1 MAQIWQWMVAGPAGE
16 MSHLKVVFR
25 ADASLQIGTGHVMR
39 CLTLADA
46 LRQKGAQCTFVCR
59 PNVGHLLGLVAQR
72 GHKALALGEQ
82 QQNFNGPADPA
93 HAAWLGTSWADDAE
107 QTMHALLGQTVDWLV
122 VDHYALD
129 ARWEEAL
136 RPQAQ
141 RIMAIDD
148 LADRPHAC
156 DLLLDQNLGR
166 TEADYGGLLKGKTT
180 TLVGPQ
186 YALLR
191 PEFAALRAQSL
202 ARRQNNPPLR
212 RLLVTMGGVDKDNA
226 TGQVLA
232 ALQSCSLPAD
242 LRVTVVMGPHAPWL
256 AQVQAQVT
264 QMPWPTEVLVGVDNM
279 AQLMA
284 ESDLAIGAAGSTSWE
299 RCCLGLPTIQVVLA
313 QNQEAIALAL
323 GRFGAA
329 LMLPSKAIEQ
339 TLPDLIS
346 TITSAE
352 KLYTVSLAA
361 SGVTEGKGASLLC
374 DFMKVEDENHSLVQ

>member
-1 MAQIWQWMVAGPAGE
+1 
-16 MSHLKVVFR
+16 MSHLKVAFR

-46 LRQKGAQCTFVCR
+46 LRDQGAQCSFVCR
-59 PNVGHLLGLVAQR
+59 PHAGHLLALVAQR
-72 GHKALALGEQ
+72 GHKTFALSEPQ
-82 QQNFNGPADPA
+82 ENFKAPADPA
-93 HAAWLGTSWADDAE
+93 HAMWLGTSWADDAE
-107 QTMHALLGQTVDWLV
+107 QTIHALVGQTIDWLV

-129 ARWEEAL
+129 ARWEETL
-136 RPQAQ
+136 RPQAP
-141 RIMAIDD
+141 RIMVIDD

-166 TEADYGGLLKGKTT
+166 TEADYGDLLKGKTT

-202 ARRQNNPPLR
+202 VRRQNNPQLR

-256 AQVQAQVT
+256 AQVQAQAA

-279 AQLMA
+279 AQLIA
-284 ESDLAIGAAGSTSWE
+284 ENDLAIGAAGGTSWE
-299 RCCLGLPTIQVVLA
+299 RCCLGLPSLVLVLA
-313 QNQEAIALAL
+313 QNQLQGAVGLQEA
-323 GRFGAA
+323 GAA
-329 LMLPSKAIEQ
+329 VAMESQ
-339 TLPDLIS
+339 QQ
-346 TITSAE
+346 ITNFFASQQSASDVKE
-352 KLYTVSLAA
+352 VLNKLSQAA
-361 SGVTEGKGASLLC
+361 AAVTDGEGCQRAVKRILEGA
-374 DFMKVEDENHSLVQ
+374 HG

>member
-1 MAQIWQWMVAGPAGE
+1 MIRIA
-16 MSHLKVVFR
+16 FR
-25 ADASLQIGTGHVMR
+25 TDASLQIGTGHVMR

-46 LRQKGAQCTFVCR
+46 LRERGASCTFVCR
-59 PNVGHLLGLVAQR
+59 PHPGHLLALIAQR
-72 GHKALALGEQ
+72 GHQALALPELQEGAQ
-82 QQNFNGPADPA
+82 RNHNGTA
-93 HAAWLGTSWADDAE
+93 HGHWLGTHWATDA
-107 QTMHALLGQTVDWLV
+107 QDTQRALSDRTVGQTVDWLV

-166 TEADYGGLLKGKTT
+166 KEADYGGLLKGTT
-180 TLVGPQ
+180 TLLGPH

-202 ARRQNNPPLR
+202 ARRQANLQLR
-212 RLLVTMGGVDKDNA
+212 RLLITMGGVDKDNA

-256 AQVQAQVT
+256 AQVQAQAT

-299 RCCLGLPTIQVVLA
+299 RCCLGVPTIQVALA
-313 QNQEAIALAL
+313 QNQEAIAQAL
-323 GRFGAA
+323 SRAGAA
-329 LMLPSKAIEQ
+329 LMLPGQAIAQ
-339 TLPDLIS
+339 TLPGLIG
-346 TITSAE
+346 TVANE
-352 KLYTVSLAA
+352 DQLYAVSLAA
-361 SGVTEGKGASLLC
+361 SGVTEGKGAMFVC
-374 DFMKVEDENHSLVQ
+374 DFMKVNDANHTLMQ

>member
-1 MAQIWQWMVAGPAGE
+1 MAQIWLWMVVGPVGE
-16 MSHLKVVFR
+16 MSLFKVAFR

-39 CLTLADA
+39 CLTLAEA
-46 LRQKGAQCTFVCR
+46 LREQRAQCTFVCR
-59 PNVGHLLGLVAQR
+59 PHAGHLLDLVVQG
-72 GHKALALGEQ
+72 GHKALALSEPQ
-82 QQNFNGPADPA
+82 ANFSAPADPD

-107 QTMHALLGQTVDWLV
+107 QTKRVLGGQTVDWLV

-136 RPQAQ
+136 RPKAK

-166 TEADYGGLLKGKTT
+166 TEVDYGGLLKGKTT
-180 TLVGPQ
+180 PLIGPQ

-202 ARRQNNPPLR
+202 ARRQTKPQLQ

-256 AQVQAQVT
+256 AQVQAQAA
-264 QMPWPTEVLVGVDNM
+264 QMPWPTEVLVGVNNM

-284 ESDLAIGAAGSTSWE
+284 ESDLAIGAAGGTAWE
-299 RCCLGLPTIQVVLA
+299 RCSLGLPSLVWALA
-313 QNQEAIALAL
+313 QNQLEGVVALQKA
-323 GRFGAA
+323 GAA
-329 LMLPSKAIEQ
+329 VAMGSQQQISNFMEQFKSASLAKEVLNKLSKAAAAVTDGEGRQ
-339 TLPDLIS
+339 R
-346 TITSAE
+346 
-352 KLYTVSLAA
+352 TVKHMLAD
-361 SGVTEGKGASLLC
+361 TH
-374 DFMKVEDENHSLVQ
+374 D

>member
-1 MAQIWQWMVAGPAGE
+1 MHVA
-16 MSHLKVVFR
+16 FR

-46 LRQKGAQCTFVCR
+46 LRERGASCSFVCR
-59 PNVGHLLGLVAQR
+59 PHQGHLLALIEQR
-72 GHKALALGEQ
+72 GHQALALPELQEGAQ
-82 QQNFNGPADPA
+82 PNHNGTA
-93 HAAWLGTSWADDAE
+93 HGHWLGTDWATDA
-107 QTMHALLGQTVDWLV
+107 QHTQQALRTHTGGEPVDWLV